1 MLSSLI
7 LQVIKM
13 PHFEQICYHLIPKMH
28 VSNGYVL
35 VKFEYF
41 TKVPKTTPGIWSLT
55 LSTTR

>member
-7 LQVIKM
+7 LLAIKM
-13 PHFEQICYHLIPKMH
+13 PHWEQICCHLIPKMH

-41 TKVPKTTPGIWSLT
+41 TKIPKTTPSIWSLT